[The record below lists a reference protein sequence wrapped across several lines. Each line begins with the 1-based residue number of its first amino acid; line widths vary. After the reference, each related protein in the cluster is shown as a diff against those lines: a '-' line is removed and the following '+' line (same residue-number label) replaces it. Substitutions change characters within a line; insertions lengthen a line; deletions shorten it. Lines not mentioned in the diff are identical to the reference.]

1 MSTDKPPPP
10 PTRDVEWKVEMACRI
25 LDGTPASDQ
34 SAALEAAA
42 GALAKAEA
50 EYEAAVDAFEA
61 AGKAYRDAVDE
72 LTQAGDQWERASE
85 QESKEAGARS
95 DAASKAVTKAFR
107 GHRLATLTFDEAMDV
122 LGDPLE
128 AARRITADAL
138 EEADRLADAADGRD
152 YMEVSQWRT
161 RLQRRLN
168 QAETDAGKRVA
179 RARRRAQMR
188 ALGDLAQD

>member
-1 MSTDKPPPP
+1 MSTDKAPPP

-85 QESKEAGARS
+85 QESKEASARS

-107 GHRLATLTFDEAMDV
+107 AHRLATLTFDEAMDV

-128 AARRITADAL
+128 AARRTTV
-138 EEADRLADAADGRD
+138 DGLRCRRSATSIKTDVIRAHLSDLLRSEVRFRD
-152 YMEVSQWRT
+152 
-161 RLQRRLN
+161 RRLS
-168 QAETDAGKRVA
+168 TDGHGGTRN
-179 RARRRAQMR
+179 
-188 ALGDLAQD
+188 ALILRYV